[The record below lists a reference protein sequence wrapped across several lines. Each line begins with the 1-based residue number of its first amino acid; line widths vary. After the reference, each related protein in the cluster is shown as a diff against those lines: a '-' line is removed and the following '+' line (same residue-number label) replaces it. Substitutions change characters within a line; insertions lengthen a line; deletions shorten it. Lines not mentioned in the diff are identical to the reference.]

1 MDRITYNYFRTFMA
15 ILETSG
21 DFYNLLAGIGSCAAV
36 VVTLI
41 IFIISSIFS
50 SRRENKNNLMHK
62 FNDIYYK
69 TFNLRDEISRQFLL
83 PFTDEEFY
91 YEIDNILDNPDMQ
104 TKILDYLNEMENL
117 FAIVKGKFFLNGPF
131 KKLMSYAL
139 YARLSVFYGFI
150 IKMRKLEHNDK
161 KVMAQN
167 GILPCLSVYRNLPN
181 TEMQIKIPPTNSYL
195 RQIYEEC
202 YNAVKNSDYK
212 VQELGPLC
220 NRCRNNMLIL

>member
-1 MDRITYNYFRTFMA
+1 MINNIILIPLILLSITYNYFRTFMA

-83 PFTDEEFY
+83 PFTKTTTQYLKQYEERQEEITKLIVVEQSKETVTITEKEIRKYYQDALRLEPQMLVNYLIKEITLFDNRADIYYNSPIKSTDSPDNSQGFSFY
-91 YEIDNILDNPDMQ
+91 SKSIRL
-104 TKILDYLNEMENL
+104 
-117 FAIVKGKFFLNGPF
+117 GH
-131 KKLMSYAL
+131 KLMIVTL
-139 YARLSVFYGFI
+139 FI
-150 IKMRKLEHNDK
+150 R
-161 KVMAQN
+161 
-167 GILPCLSVYRNLPN
+167 
-181 TEMQIKIPPTNSYL
+181 
-195 RQIYEEC
+195 
-202 YNAVKNSDYK
+202 
-212 VQELGPLC
+212 
-220 NRCRNNMLIL
+220 